1 MNLDTIIG
9 ILFIAGLI
17 YAVKLID
24 KPRRGKQKD
33 KYLVRIEDEF
43 ENSLDAFAN
52 KTLEQ
57 MNTRYGLNI
66 KLLKLTT
73 ELDFVG
79 VDENK

>member
-1 MNLDTIIG
+1 VNLDTIIG
-9 ILFIAGLI
+9 ILMIAGLI

-33 KYLVRIEDEF
+33 KYLIRIEDEF
-43 ENSLDAFAN
+43 EESLDTFAN

-57 MNTRYGLNI
+57 MNARYGLNI
-66 KLLKLTT
+66 ELVKLTT

-79 VDENK
+79 VDENE

>member
-9 ILFIAGLI
+9 ILMIAGLI
-17 YAVKLID
+17 FAVKLID
-24 KPRRGKQKD
+24 KPRRSKQKD
-33 KYLVRIEDEF
+33 KHLIRIEDEF
-43 ENSLDAFAN
+43 EESLDTFAN

-57 MNTRYGLNI
+57 MNARYGLNI
-66 KLLKLTT
+66 KLHKLTT